1 MRDIWWSLTK
11 NGSEIKSVTN
21 IEHFNN
27 EAEELWKN
35 FQDGLL
41 AASLVSPEIMGG
53 VTLINHAIV

>member
-35 FQDGLL
+35 F
-41 AASLVSPEIMGG
+41 
-53 VTLINHAIV
+53 